1 MKKMKKSFVLAML
14 CMFAFSGAAL
24 AATSLKLSL
33 TLPDDNPTPRA
44 LKYMGDVARE
54 KSKGTLDVQ
63 VFGNSTLGTAT
74 ESMEMMQLGTLEMGL
89 ISAGP
94 VSQFSVE
101 WEIFSLPYVFRNTEH
116 MYAALNGDFGKA
128 MEEAVNQHG
137 VVFLG
142 WVDSGNRNVI
152 TAKRAINTPEDLK
165 GLKIRVMD
173 SKLMV
178 DSLNAMGAIATPM
191 GQAEVYSAIQ
201 QGVIDGWENNPVTL
215 LTLKL
220 YEVSPYFSWTRHFMT
235 PDALLISESV
245 FKGLSPEN
253 QAILKE
259 AAKIA
264 CDKQRADWSDYIQ
277 TTVAELEK
285 YNCKFNEVS
294 DVDAFIKAVEPV
306 KESYKQKYGTR
317 FLDMIDAVAK

>member
-1 MKKMKKSFVLAML
+1 MKKILVTAVL
-14 CMFAFSGAAL
+14 CVFAFSGAAS
-24 AATSLKLSL
+24 AATALKLSL
-33 TLPDDNPTPRA
+33 TLPDDNPTTKA
-44 LKYMGDVARE
+44 LRHMGEVARE
-54 KSKGTLDVQ
+54 KSKGALDVQ

-74 ESMEMMQLGTLEMGL
+74 ESVEMMQLGTLEMGL

-94 VSQFSVE
+94 VSQFSIE
-101 WEIFSLPYVFRNTEH
+101 WEVFSLPYVFRNTEH
-116 MYAALNGDFGKA
+116 MYAALNGAFGKA
-128 MEEAVNQHG
+128 MEEAINQHG

-142 WVDSGNRNVI
+142 WVDAGNRNVI
-152 TAKRAINTPEDLK
+152 TAKKAINTPNDLK

-245 FKGLSPEN
+245 FKSLSPEN
-253 QAILKE
+253 QEILKE
-259 AAKIA
+259 AAKSA
-264 CDKQRADWSDYIQ
+264 CDKQWKDWDAYIK

-285 YNCKFNEVS
+285 YGCKFNEVS
-294 DVDAFIKAVEPV
+294 DIDAFIKAVEPV
-306 KESYKQKYGTR
+306 KESYKQKHGTR
-317 FLDMIDAVAK
+317 FLDMIDAAAK

>member
-1 MKKMKKSFVLAML
+1 
-14 CMFAFSGAAL
+14 
-24 AATSLKLSL
+24 
-33 TLPDDNPTPRA
+33 
-44 LKYMGDVARE
+44 
-54 KSKGTLDVQ
+54 
-63 VFGNSTLGTAT
+63 
-74 ESMEMMQLGTLEMGL
+74 MGL

-94 VSQFSVE
+94 VSQFSAE

-142 WVDSGNRNVI
+142 WVDAGNRNVI
-152 TAKRAINTPEDLK
+152 TAKKAINTPDDLK

-235 PDALLISESV
+235 PDALLIGESV
-245 FKGLSPEN
+245 FKSLSPEN

-259 AAKIA
+259 AAKVA
-264 CDKQRADWSDYIQ
+264 CDKQREDWSAYIR
-277 TTVAELEK
+277 TTVEELEK
-285 YNCKFNEVS
+285 YGCNFNEVS
-294 DVDAFIKAVEPV
+294 GIDAFIEAVEPV
-306 KESYKQKYGTR
+306 KESYKQKHGTR
-317 FLDMIDAVAK
+317 FLDMIDAAAK